1 MATLTIRKI
10 PDEQIQQLKE
20 VAEKNNRSM
29 ESQVRSIL
37 EEWLAGTVAHE
48 ITRKTNFYD
57 EIREFMKNMDF
68 EGLDKGELP
77 LSERNSADSRRCQ
90 LAEEPRYKQFGNH
103 RHHRRRV
110 VGRNMS
116 HA

>member
-68 EGLDKGELP
+68 VGTRQGGTSHYP
-77 LSERNSADSRRCQ
+77 SEIPPIPDRQYLLNRNR
-90 LAEEPRYKQFGNH
+90 P
-103 RHHRRRV
+103 
-110 VGRNMS
+110 
-116 HA
+116 

>member
-57 EIREFMKNMDF
+57 EIREFMKNMDLRTRQGGTPTIRAKFRRFRPQYF
-68 EGLDKGELP
+68 E
-77 LSERNSADSRRCQ
+77 
-90 LAEEPRYKQFGNH
+90 
-103 RHHRRRV
+103 
-110 VGRNMS
+110 
-116 HA
+116 

>member
-48 ITRKTNFYD
+48 ITRTTNFYD
-57 EIREFMKNMDF
+57 
-68 EGLDKGELP
+68 
-77 LSERNSADSRRCQ
+77 
-90 LAEEPRYKQFGNH
+90 
-103 RHHRRRV
+103 
-110 VGRNMS
+110 
-116 HA
+116 

>member
-48 ITRKTNFYD
+48 ITRSEEHTS
-57 EIREFMKNMDF
+57 
-68 EGLDKGELP
+68 ELQS
-77 LSERNSADSRRCQ
+77 LR
-90 LAEEPRYKQFGNH
+90 
-103 RHHRRRV
+103 
-110 VGRNMS
+110 
-116 HA
+116 

>member
-77 LSERNSADSRRCQ
+77 LSERNSLRLSIPNK
-90 LAEEPRYKQFGNH
+90 LG
-103 RHHRRRV
+103 RV
-110 VGRNMS
+110 YFKINVLFT
-116 HA
+116 

>member
-57 EIREFMKNMDF
+57 EIREFMKNMD
-68 EGLDKGELP
+68 LRTRQGELP
-77 LSERNSADSRRCQ
+77 LSERNSADSRRQ
-90 LAEEPRYKQFGNH
+90 YL
-103 RHHRRRV
+103 
-110 VGRNMS
+110 
-116 HA
+116 

>member
-1 MATLTIRKI
+1 MQLLRLNALSSTTDLAQTAVTIGNF
-10 PDEQIQQLKE
+10 DGVHVGHQAMIQQLKE

-77 LSERNSADSRRCQ
+77 LSERNSADSRPPVSF
-90 LAEEPRYKQFGNH
+90 E
-103 RHHRRRV
+103 
-110 VGRNMS
+110 
-116 HA
+116 

>member
-37 EEWLAGTVAHE
+37 EEWRQGGTP
-48 ITRKTNFYD
+48 T
-57 EIREFMKNMDF
+57 IRAKF
-68 EGLDKGELP
+68 
-77 LSERNSADSRRCQ
+77 RRFPT
-90 LAEEPRYKQFGNH
+90 ASIF
-103 RHHRRRV
+103 
-110 VGRNMS
+110 
-116 HA
+116 

>member
-57 EIREFMKNMDF
+57 EIREFMKSMDLTR
-68 EGLDKGELP
+68 GNSHYP
-77 LSERNSADSRRCQ
+77 SEIPPIPDRQYLLNRNR
-90 LAEEPRYKQFGNH
+90 P
-103 RHHRRRV
+103 
-110 VGRNMS
+110 
-116 HA
+116 

>member
-48 ITRKTNFYD
+48 ITRKTNFSD
-57 EIREFMKNMDF
+57 AIREIKKKMDY
-68 EGLDKGELP
+68 E
-77 LSERNSADSRRCQ
+77 
-90 LAEEPRYKQFGNH
+90 
-103 RHHRRRV
+103 
-110 VGRNMS
+110 
-116 HA
+116 

>member
-37 EEWLAGTVAHE
+37 EEWLA
-48 ITRKTNFYD
+48 FYD

-77 LSERNSADSRRCQ
+77 LSERNSADSRPPVSF
-90 LAEEPRYKQFGNH
+90 E
-103 RHHRRRV
+103 
-110 VGRNMS
+110 
-116 HA
+116 

>member
-57 EIREFMKNMDF
+57 EFMKNMDF

-77 LSERNSADSRRCQ
+77 LSERNSADSRPPVSF
-90 LAEEPRYKQFGNH
+90 E
-103 RHHRRRV
+103 
-110 VGRNMS
+110 
-116 HA
+116 

>member
-37 EEWLAGTVAHE
+37 EEWLAGT
-48 ITRKTNFYD
+48 
-57 EIREFMKNMDF
+57 
-68 EGLDKGELP
+68 
-77 LSERNSADSRRCQ
+77 
-90 LAEEPRYKQFGNH
+90 EEHGF
-103 RHHRRRV
+103 
-110 VGRNMS
+110 
-116 HA
+116 

>member
-68 EGLDKGELP
+68 EDSTGNSHYP
-77 LSERNSADSRRCQ
+77 SEIPPIPDRQYLLNRNR
-90 LAEEPRYKQFGNH
+90 P
-103 RHHRRRV
+103 
-110 VGRNMS
+110 
-116 HA
+116 

>member
-68 EGLDKGELP
+68 EGLDKGNSHYP
-77 LSERNSADSRRCQ
+77 SEIPPIPDRQYLLNRNR
-90 LAEEPRYKQFGNH
+90 P
-103 RHHRRRV
+103 
-110 VGRNMS
+110 
-116 HA
+116 